1 METTAV
7 AWAFWGL
14 VYRPSKM
21 MAITIWRCG
30 IYPSLQMRFWL
41 LGCSSSSETLDSLR
55 PINSTKQGV
64 GFALGSS
71 GPISDYLTILYS
83 AHLLSSW
90 VVFCPS
96 RQPSQ
101 PDCVAPTALSTEKCH
116 APLLSPFPPRHL
128 TSDQIH
134 VSPMYLP
141 TAHGCIPVGLHSKC
155 PQNDLIFL
163 LCYLLAADIS

>member
-1 METTAV
+1 M
-7 AWAFWGL
+7 AWALGFGL
-14 VYRPSKM
+14 P
-21 MAITIWRCG
+21 A
-30 IYPSLQMRFWL
+30 LQKKDGDSDMEVWHIPVFADVL
-41 LGCSSSSETLDSLR
+41 LAFGLQWQFRNTGFPLR
-55 PINSTKQGV
+55 PIDSTRQGV
-64 GFALGSS
+64 GFGLGSS

-101 PDCVAPTALSTEKCH
+101 PDCVAPTALPTEKCH

-141 TAHGCIPVGLHSKC
+141 TAHGYIPVGLHNKC

-163 LCYLLAADIS
+163 LCFLLAADIS

>member
-1 METTAV
+1 MLLLLLLLLHMNGDDCC
-7 AWAFWGL
+7 GL
-14 VYRPSKM
+14 
-21 MAITIWRCG
+21 A
-30 IYPSLQMRFWL
+30 L
-41 LGCSSSSETLDSLR
+41 LGFGLPALQNDGDNDMEVWHIPVFADALLAFG
-55 PINSTKQGV
+55 TKQGV